1 MSDYYDDLYDVGAL
15 SIGADHRSTSSGGRS
30 VATRGRARATP
41 RPRASTAF
49 APPALMNRYAGV
61 PSMGLRLQPLG
72 FSAVV
77 FGLATGALLATTSR
91 PQRPFQGK
99 RLVVDISRNG
109 TTATGSVTIGQLLIG
124 SNNQM
129 VSSNPIGAA
138 VFAPGSYDTNLE
150 LEAASVGIDIT
161 VQFSCTPTP
170 TGTDTIIVQA
180 TILGEALG

>member
-1 MSDYYDDLYDVGAL
+1 MSDYDDLYDVGAL
-15 SIGADHRSTSSGGRS
+15 SIGADHRSSSSGGRGMVARARS
-30 VATRGRARATP
+30 RATATRGRAAN
-41 RPRASTAF
+41 SF

-61 PSMGLRLQPLG
+61 PAMGLRLQPLG

-77 FGLATGALLATTSR
+77 FALASGALLATTSR

-109 TTATGSVTIGQLLIG
+109 ATATGSVTIGQLLIG

-129 VSSNPIGAA
+129 VSSNPIGAG
-138 VFAPGSYDTNLE
+138 VFAPGAYDTNLE

-161 VQFSCTPTP
+161 LQFSCAPTP
-170 TGTDTIIVQA
+170 TGTDTIIVQP
-180 TILGEALG
+180 TILGESLG